1 MHGEGMAR
9 QPVTLLLMTWRALQW
24 AAVAALAW
32 MWLTGAP
39 GWPRRAR
46 PWRAAKRAVF
56 GPGRKTP

>member
-1 MHGEGMAR
+1 
-9 QPVTLLLMTWRALQW
+9 MTWRALQW